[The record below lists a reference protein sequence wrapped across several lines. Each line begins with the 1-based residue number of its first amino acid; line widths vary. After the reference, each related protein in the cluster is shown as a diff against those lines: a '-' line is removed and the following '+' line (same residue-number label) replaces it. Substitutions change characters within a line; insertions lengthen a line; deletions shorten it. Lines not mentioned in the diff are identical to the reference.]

1 MQRLW
6 SALRITLALCF
17 MPLLMGAAICLLF
30 FSPTWVLLW
39 LISRPKH
46 RAAWLRF
53 KVAVWEEWWHIRG
66 AYLPQKV
73 SAQTRG
79 LYAAIQSGDAGTVEL
94 LLERGADPN
103 ACLFYGIPL
112 LIQAADCG
120 HTRIV
125 KTLLEAGAKIDAK
138 APILNYTALIQA
150 ARGGYEDTVRCLLE
164 HGADIRVQDIY
175 GHEPLIAAT
184 VANNS
189 GVVHVLLEYY
199 KQEPALPSVCRLALT
214 FANKQGCREISA
226 MLQEAGAIPL
236 PHKLN

>member
-30 FSPTWVLLW
+30 FPPTWVLLW
-39 LISRPKH
+39 LITRPKH

-66 AYLPQKV
+66 AFLPQKV

-94 LLERGADPN
+94 LLERGADPH

-125 KTLLEAGAKIDAK
+125 RTLLEAGAKIDAK
-138 APILNYTALIQA
+138 APVLHYTALIQA

-164 HGADIRVQDIY
+164 RGADARARDIY
-175 GHEPLIAAT
+175 GYEALIVAT
-184 VANNS
+184 IANNS
-189 GVVHVLLEYY
+189 GVARVLLEHF
-199 KQEPALPSVCRLALT
+199 KQESVLPSVCRLALIL
-214 FANKQGCREISA
+214 ASKNDYREICA